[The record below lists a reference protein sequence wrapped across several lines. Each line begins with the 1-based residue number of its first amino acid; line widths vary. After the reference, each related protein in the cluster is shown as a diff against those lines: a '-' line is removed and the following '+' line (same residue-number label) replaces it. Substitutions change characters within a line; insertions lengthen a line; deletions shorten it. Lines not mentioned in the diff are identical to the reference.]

1 MLVQHTMTGC
11 NLRPGDLI
19 ATGTI
24 SGQTPDSYG
33 SMLELS
39 WRGSKPIQLDE
50 NLTRKF
56 LEDGDTVI
64 MTGKRQREKEK
75 ANNYNCVI
83 VGFYQGN
90 GFRIGFDECVG
101 TVTPALPLPK

>member
-1 MLVQHTMTGC
+1 MLVHHTMTGC

-24 SGQTPDSYG
+24 SGSTPDSYG

-39 WRGSKPIQLDE
+39 WRGTKPLQLNE

-56 LEDGDTVI
+56 LQDGDTII
-64 MTGKRQREKEK
+64 MK
-75 ANNYNCVI
+75 
-83 VGFYQGN
+83 GFYQGN
-90 GFRIGFDECVG
+90 GYRIGFGECQG
-101 TVTPALPLPK
+101 KILPAHPLMQ